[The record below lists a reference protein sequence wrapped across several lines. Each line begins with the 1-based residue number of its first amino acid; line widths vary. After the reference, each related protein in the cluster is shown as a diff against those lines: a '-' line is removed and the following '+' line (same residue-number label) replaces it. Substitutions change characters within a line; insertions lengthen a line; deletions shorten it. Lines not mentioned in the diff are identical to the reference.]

1 MAEEPKDQDKD
12 INSPCKGVCFG
23 DVHPIC
29 ISKAFSKVCHTFKGL
44 ATCGFY
50 LYWGGTYI
58 LFKTVEIKVHSQG
71 RVKKKK
77 QSAEQNLEAEDTL

>member
-1 MAEEPKDQDKD
+1 MAEEPRDQDKD

-50 LYWGGTYI
+50 LYWGGDVYFVQNSGNKGALTRQS
-58 LFKTVEIKVHSQG
+58 E
-71 RVKKKK
+71 KKKAI
-77 QSAEQNLEAEDTL
+77 SRAELGG